1 MSMDETY
8 SAEILELVL
17 REYLKDGVVPTVDLL
32 TGAYQE
38 YIKNHQDLTK
48 PFIID
53 EDYTVAE
60 GEESS
65 VKKYNGFFERVLG
78 DLNAL
83 YIETWERT
91 KDSMNSAEKWQVK
104 LERLRKRLI
113 SLEFRMDSLL
123 LTRHDTAGYFNFV
136 EDCFVD
142 FSKIDQVVTTAK
154 VDIDKHIVTIAEDN
168 IEGNKI
174 NLNSLP
180 VTDITFNILT
190 RSNMVA
196 VLKSPGVEL
205 INAVQDTNH
214 AWLHRVFTNTQSDKI
229 SAELKIKLAE
239 KSVELVR
246 VEMKLHSANN
256 TSACTIVGQYS
267 NDDYNWFNFPT
278 TNYVQTTDDDAIF
291 IFPRTSMQWV
301 RFVLTKIG
309 ADDFEDG
316 QFVYEFGAS
325 ELKFF
330 SSNGYREG
338 GSILQS
344 KKLQA
349 SDVDGNPVKF
359 NQVALEACHN
369 IPSQANILY
378 WVQAENSGTPV
389 KTEFIRID
397 PYNID
402 NPVAQTVVEFGKL
415 TTTSDKDVQNLPKG
429 ENMSMEYFAQYRD
442 VVKSD
447 NVILLGKDSAERY
460 EIAEEAWDCIAETSL
475 LLYRNVGE
483 TDDSTLVRGVRRGW
497 FEDSAKAWY
506 STFIIIGAEDGLRV
520 DLGAIKLYLDDL
532 EITGVQVIKKGTHRI
547 RVREID
553 IEDIDTIICANVDL
567 FCERICSR
575 IDVSD
580 LLYNTPKNMYDKFAT
595 DIYISE
601 GIEYTVF
608 LVRYDADDNDYQEN
622 ERYIVSYKLEDSLS
636 AEKMFDTIIF
646 KAQLLAENT
655 VDDVTPQLTAYR
667 IKLGI

>member
-1 MSMDETY
+1 MSMSETY

-17 REYLKDGVVPTVDLL
+17 REFLKDGVVPTADLL

-53 EDYTVAE
+53 EDYTVVE

-65 VKKYNGFFERVLG
+65 VKKYNGFFERVLS

-83 YIETWERT
+83 YIEIWDRT

-142 FSKIDQVVTTAK
+142 FSKIDQVITTGK
-154 VDIDKHIVTIAEDN
+154 IDIEKHMITISEDN

-174 NLNSLP
+174 DLNSLP
-180 VTDITFNILT
+180 VSDITFNILT

-196 VLKSPGVEL
+196 VLKSPGTEL
-205 INAVQDTNH
+205 VDAVQDTNH

-229 SAELKIKLAE
+229 SAELKVKLAE
-239 KSVELVR
+239 VPIELVR
-246 VEMKLHSANN
+246 IEMKLHSANN

-267 NDDYNWFNFPT
+267 SDDYNWFNLPT
-278 TNYVQTTDDDAIF
+278 LNYVQTTDDDAIF
-291 IFPRTSMQWV
+291 IFPKTSMQWV
-301 RFVLTKIG
+301 RLVLTKIG

-316 QFVYEFGAS
+316 QFIYEFGAS

-330 SSNGYREG
+330 SSNGYKEG

-344 KKLQA
+344 KELQA
-349 SDVDGNPVKF
+349 LDVDGNPVKF
-359 NQVALEACHN
+359 NQVALEACQN
-369 IPSQANILY
+369 IPSQTSILY
-378 WVQAENSGTPV
+378 WVKAKNSELS
-389 KTEFIRID
+389 TEFIRID

-415 TTTSDKDVQNLPKG
+415 TTTSDRNIQNLPKD
-429 ENMSMEYFAQYRD
+429 EDKSKEYFAQYKD
-442 VVKSD
+442 VVRSD
-447 NVILLGKDSAERY
+447 NIILLGRSPTERH
-460 EIAEEAWDCIAETSL
+460 EITEEAWDRIAETSL
-475 LLYRNVGE
+475 VLYRNVGE
-483 TDDSTLVRGVRRGW
+483 SGIDTLVRGVRRGW

-506 STFIIIGAEDGLRV
+506 STFIVIGAEDGLRV
-520 DLGAIKLYLDDL
+520 NLGTIKLYLD
-532 EITGVQVIKKGTHRI
+532 EIEVTGIQVLTKGTHRI
-547 RVREID
+547 RVKEID
-553 IEDIDTIICANVDL
+553 IESIDDIICANVDL

-575 IDVSD
+575 INVSD
-580 LLYNTPKNMYDKFAT
+580 LLYNTPNSMYDKYAT

-608 LVRYDADDNDYQEN
+608 LVRYDANDSSYQEN
-622 ERYIVSYKLEDSLS
+622 EEYIVSYKLEDSS
-636 AEKMFDTIIF
+636 GEDKMFDTIVF